1 METDLSEIILVE
13 DNLSDARLITIGL
26 KDTIAD
32 HRIVHL
38 KNGEDA
44 IAYLFATGSY
54 ENNKDKVL
62 PSLILLDLK
71 MPKISGIDVLEK
83 IKSAGRT
90 KAIPVVVFTSS
101 RIEEDIIRCYDL
113 GANSYVVKPVEFNE
127 FQKFIKEIGIY
138 WTSVNQVKR
147 ET

>member
-1 METDLSEIILVE
+1 MEPDISEIILVE
-13 DNLSDARLITIGL
+13 DNLSDARLISIGL
-26 KDTIAD
+26 KDTITD
-32 HRIVHL
+32 HPIVHL

-54 ENNKDKVL
+54 EKNKDKVL

-71 MPKISGIDVLEK
+71 MPKVSGIDVLEK
-83 IKSAGRT
+83 IKSADRT

-101 RIEEDIIRCYDL
+101 RIEEDIIKCYEL

-138 WTSVNQVKR
+138 WISVNQVRR
-147 ET
+147 EA